1 MSVLTSRD
9 PVLSEQSFLGLKR
22 PEIVKNIE
30 EKTIHTIIHL
40 QFQEKEREGSKNT
53 GLHYHNNHSSAPC
66 LSPHAGGETSTLGV
80 VRHLSP
86 VVMFV
91 TCSSV
96 GSRNH
101 IFSFFVFSYRDIKPD
116 NILLDEHGK
125 PVMNAF

>member
-1 MSVLTSRD
+1 MSVPTSRD
-9 PVLSEQSFLGLKR
+9 PVLSEQSLLGLKR

-30 EKTIHTIIHL
+30 EKNIHTIHL
-40 QFQEKEREGSKNT
+40 QFQEKEREGRKNT
-53 GLHYHNNHSSAPC
+53 GLHCHNNHSPAPC
-66 LSPHAGGETSTLGV
+66 LSPDAGGETSTLGV
-80 VRHLSP
+80 VRHLSA

-91 TCSSV
+91 TCCSV